1 LKKAEQYE
9 NILSL
14 EYGISNIDQF
24 ITQFCC
30 KIEISI
36 ICDAWYTEKKN
47 QVMVLPM
54 GSSVFSVRISEFS
67 IFSKG
72 ET

>member
-1 LKKAEQYE
+1 MKKAEQYE

-47 QVMVLPM
+47 
-54 GSSVFSVRISEFS
+54 
-67 IFSKG
+67 
-72 ET
+72 